1 MERELI
7 SVGIK
12 SSGYFLPEQVIEN
25 SYFTT
30 LDNDISEEWITS
42 RTGIYT
48 RRKALDREAT
58 SDMAYKAAKS
68 ALANA
73 GMPPD
78 ELDFIILAT
87 SSPDMLFPS
96 SACIVQNKIG
106 ATRAGAFD
114 LSAAC
119 AGFIYGLHS
128 GYSMV
133 ASGLYKNV
141 MVIGAETLT
150 RFVNWENKETSVLF
164 GDGAGCVLIS
174 PAEKGKEII
183 HCEVGADGSGASIL
197 TLPAGGSRIPA
208 SEETVLNK
216 LHCINMNGKETYKAC
231 IRNMTDNISSALTK
245 CNLQV
250 SDIDILITHQANKRI
265 IEGIAKKLRFSED
278 KVYVNVTY
286 LGNTAAAS
294 IPIGLAECMEQ
305 NKFKKGD
312 NILLSTF
319 GAGLTWGTCLIKW

>member
-1 MERELI
+1 MDRELI
-7 SVGIK
+7 KVGIK
-12 SSGYFLPEQVIEN
+12 SSGYFVPDQVIEN
-25 SYFTT
+25 SYFTKF
-30 LDNDISEEWITS
+30 DEDISEEWITS

-48 RRKALDREAT
+48 RRKASDGEAT

-68 ALANA
+68 AITHA
-73 GMPPD
+73 GMSPD

-87 SSPDMLFPS
+87 SSPDMFFPS
-96 SACIVQNKIG
+96 TACLVQDKLG
-106 ATRAGAFD
+106 ATKAGAFD

-119 AGFIYGLHS
+119 AGFIYGLHA

-150 RFVNWENKETSVLF
+150 RFVNWKNKETSVLF
-164 GDGAGCVLIS
+164 GDGAGCVIIS
-174 PAEKGKEII
+174 PVEEGKEII

-197 TLPAGGSRIPA
+197 TLPAGGSRTPA
-208 SEETVLNK
+208 SEETVSNN
-216 LHCINMNGKETYKAC
+216 LHYINMNGKETYKAC
-231 IRNMTDNISSALTK
+231 IRNMTDNISGALTK

-250 SDIDILITHQANKRI
+250 SDVDIIITHQANKRI
-265 IEGIAKKLRFSED
+265 IEAIAKKLRVSED

-294 IPIGLAECMEQ
+294 IPIGMAECMEQ

-319 GAGLTWGTCLIKW
+319 GAGLTWGTCLVKW